1 LEGTNRLT
9 RNHVHGR
16 RIGGFSKPFSKK
28 TIFFKKGIIFR
39 WLKFQITLACWLLS
53 SAAFSWLGAAP
64 VAASP
69 LI

>member
-9 RNHVHGR
+9 RNQMHGR

-28 TIFFKKGIIFR
+28 TIFFKKGFIFK
-39 WLKFQITLACWLLS
+39 WLKFQISAPCRLLY
-53 SAAFSWLGAAP
+53 SAAFCWLGAAP